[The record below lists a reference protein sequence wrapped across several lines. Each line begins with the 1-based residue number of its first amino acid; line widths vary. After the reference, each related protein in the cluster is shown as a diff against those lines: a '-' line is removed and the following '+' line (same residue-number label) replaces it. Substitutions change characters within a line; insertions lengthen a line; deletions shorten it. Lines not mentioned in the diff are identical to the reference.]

1 MEQKNNRETDN
12 CQTETIQADF
22 ENLTGEAV
30 HGFIV
35 SDKETLV
42 LFKDNQLVKKSA
54 ENHCG

>member
-1 MEQKNNRETDN
+1 MKQKNNRETDN

-30 HGFIV
+30 HVFIV

-42 LFKDNQLVKKSA
+42 LFKDHQLVKKCA
-54 ENHCG
+54 ED